1 MSPGEGPTEDPVLS
15 QYLDLAG
22 TRGAH
27 LKKPVGDVMEKI
39 DSTELARLPIV
50 GAHLRTAGDGGDA
63 AGPSDGPAQP
73 VRVSGFAHVDPA
85 PPAASDVAAKARVSM
100 VAPASVVVRDPAV
113 TSAPMVAPAPM
124 VPRAPVKPILTVVA
138 PAPAVVPAPVESVAM
153 VAPGPPVT
161 VAEPVAAFE
170 SSEPVATKDPV
181 TVETAGE
188 ATQEASPADLAELIG
203 AVLADP
209 PGRHAKA
216 EVAVPTAVRPQST
229 SAAEVEEEASP
240 VRLDAI
246 LEAEFGVYV
255 EMASAP
261 PPVPAFDAWTPPVEP
276 IVEPAFEPISEPVVG
291 PVFKRMPDP
300 ELASV
305 AEFFAAELPAPA
317 STLETV
323 SSPVSRPLDDE
334 W

>member
-1 MSPGEGPTEDPVLS
+1 
-15 QYLDLAG
+15 
-22 TRGAH
+22 
-27 LKKPVGDVMEKI
+27 
-39 DSTELARLPIV
+39 
-50 GAHLRTAGDGGDA
+50 
-63 AGPSDGPAQP
+63 
-73 VRVSGFAHVDPA
+73 
-85 PPAASDVAAKARVSM
+85 
-100 VAPASVVVRDPAV
+100 
-113 TSAPMVAPAPM
+113 M